1 MRKEVLA
8 TTALAG
14 IGIAALALAS
24 RNKPLKTVG
33 HVDLQRYQGKWYE
46 IARLAHI
53 FENGWTNV
61 TSEYHMR
68 DDGKIAVVNSCIKN
82 GKAVST
88 SGLASVDDRKNNAR
102 LDMQIQWPFSGK
114 YWIIALAPDYSY
126 AIVGNPNRKSL
137 WILSR
142 KPVMDTMTYN
152 HLVMLA
158 AEKGFDIRKLVKT
171 EQEVS

>member
-46 IARLAHI
+46 IARLPQI
-53 FENGWTNV
+53 FENECTNV
-61 TSEYHMR
+61 TAEYHIR
-68 DDGKIAVVNSCIKN
+68 DDGKIAILNSCIKN

-88 SGLASVDDRKNNAR
+88 DGIASVDDRTNNAR
-102 LDMQIQWPFSGK
+102 LDVHFQWPFSGK
-114 YWIIALAPDYSY
+114 YWILALAPDYSY
-126 AIVGNPNRKSL
+126 TIVGNPNRKSL

-158 AEKGFDIRKLVKT
+158 AEKGFDIRNLIKT
-171 EQEVS
+171 QQEVS